1 MARTFERQ
9 VVGVHVRVG
18 LLNHFTAL
26 GTPNT
31 VVAPAV
37 A

>member
-9 VVGVHVRVG
+9 VTELHIRVA
-18 LLNHFTAL
+18 LLNHFTQL
-26 GTPNT
+26 GRL
-31 VVAPAV
+31 VAVPV

>member
-9 VVGVHVRVG
+9 VTELHVLAFIFNR
-18 LLNHFTAL
+18 FTGL
-26 GTPNT
+26 GTPKT
-31 VVAPAV
+31 VAV